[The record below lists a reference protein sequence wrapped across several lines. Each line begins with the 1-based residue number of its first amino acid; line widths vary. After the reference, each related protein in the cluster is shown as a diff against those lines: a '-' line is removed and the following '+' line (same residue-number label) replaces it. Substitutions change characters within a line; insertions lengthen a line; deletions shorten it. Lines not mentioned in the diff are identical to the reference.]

1 MSDSFRWP
9 AGADPF
15 RFLEALDSKR
25 ARTWVDEQK
34 ARTRAALRDDDAYR
48 ALTARLAK
56 AYLPRERPVIPTRWR
71 DWAYDLWQDDL
82 HPKGLWRRTRW
93 DDWRAGKPAWET
105 LLDVD
110 ALGAQ
115 EGESW
120 VFEQDAILYP
130 DGDRALLSLSPGAPM
145 RSSCANS
152 ISSNAVSSTAASR
165 STSRG
170 ITRSAGSIAIP
181 ST

>member
-25 ARTWVDEQK
+25 ARTWVDEQN
-34 ARTRAALRDDDAYR
+34 ARTRAALRDDDAFR

-93 DDWRAGKPAWET
+93 DDWRAGRPAWET

-110 ALGAQ
+110 ALGAE

-120 VFEQDAILYP
+120 VFEQEAILYP
-130 DGDRALLSLSPGAPM
+130 DGDRAAVAVARRRRRGRRARIRSRRAPF
-145 RSSCANS
+145 R
-152 ISSNAVSSTAASR
+152 
-165 STSRG
+165 
-170 ITRSAGSIAIP
+170 
-181 ST
+181 